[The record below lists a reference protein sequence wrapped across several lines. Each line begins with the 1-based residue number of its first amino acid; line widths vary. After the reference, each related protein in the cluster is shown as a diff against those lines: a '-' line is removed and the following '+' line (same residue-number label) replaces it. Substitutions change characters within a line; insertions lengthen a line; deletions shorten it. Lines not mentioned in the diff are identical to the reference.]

1 MHYLYVLK
9 SDKDHDF
16 YTGTTSDLKRRFK
29 EHNSG
34 KNFSTAP
41 RRPFKLIYYE
51 AYLLKSDA
59 EAREKYLKTSMGR
72 RVIRKQ
78 LTNFLAP
85 HLEAKSR
92 FEPDK
97 ITS

>member
-1 MHYLYVLK
+1 MDAFLSL
-9 SDKDHDF
+9 F
-16 YTGTTSDLKRRFK
+16 APAWWGRRFK

-41 RRPFKLIYYE
+41 RRPFKLVYYE

-78 LTNFLAP
+78 LANYLLTQQ
-85 HLEAKSR
+85 
-92 FEPDK
+92 K
-97 ITS
+97 I